1 MGDRIRQSLCVAK
14 YCACDSKHIEPPQP
28 NREAVPTGTTFDLLL
43 RQVPPVAYG
52 NVTVSLDLRVA
63 VFAVTLGILAGFLFA
78 VLPAWW
84 SARLDVRALVDGTL
98 SGGPRRRG
106 FAPMIT
112 AQLALA
118 IVLVFGAMIAGR
130 AFISVL
136 QIPLGFS
143 PDDLIAINARP
154 PRQKHQPE

>member
-1 MGDRIRQSLCVAK
+1 
-14 YCACDSKHIEPPQP
+14 
-28 NREAVPTGTTFDLLL
+28 
-43 RQVPPVAYG
+43 
-52 NVTVSLDLRVA
+52 
-63 VFAVTLGILAGFLFA
+63 
-78 VLPAWW
+78 
-84 SARLDVRALVDGTL
+84 
-98 SGGPRRRG
+98 
-106 FAPMIT
+106 MIT